1 MAELTNLTNLIAE
14 GAGGGATLYE
24 IDQVDSQCCG
34 LNKQSVK
41 ALFKPSA
48 LSVESL
54 DSSMCASQG
63 STFVVPKHKLTDYEA
78 METTCCCCMTTT
90 IITLLTTDEDPYTPD
105 KKRAIMFRVAGKLD
119 YIKLDTYIFGP
130 LASAGESLMTFS
142 NLVNDGLMSPIQ
154 LTMDR
159 ASLDAAA
166 AAPPVYT
173 PSAEPTCKFTLQGAT
188 GENKATAQFRT
199 DAVVLDYSKN
209 MCCGCC
215 KTTNHGVIPRY
226 QVRNFTSES
235 ASCCCCSEETVTI
248 EQQAKNPTVIPF
260 FGTMWC
266 ATRRRVCRGGRV
278 ARRQTRA
285 MTPCFVS

>member
-1 MAELTNLTNLIAE
+1 MAELTTLTNPIAE

-34 LNKQSVK
+34 LNKQTVK
-41 ALFKPSA
+41 AAFKPSA

-159 ASLDAAA
+159 ASLDAGA
-166 AAPPVYT
+166 AAPP
-173 PSAEPTCKFTLQGAT
+173 PPEPTCKFTLEGAT
-188 GENKATAQFRT
+188 GETKATAQFRT

-209 MCCGCC
+209 RCCGCC